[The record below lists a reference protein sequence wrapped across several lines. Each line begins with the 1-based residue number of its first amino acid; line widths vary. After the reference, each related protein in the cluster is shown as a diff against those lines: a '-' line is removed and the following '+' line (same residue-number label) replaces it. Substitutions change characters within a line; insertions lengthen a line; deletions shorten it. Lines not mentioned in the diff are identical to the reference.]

1 MGIGLKV
8 ARKLIGAA
16 KIKEISF
23 HNPVHRPHLF
33 RQTVALALLIDATC
47 ARLFRGMSRR

>member
-23 HNPVHRPHLF
+23 HNPAHRPHLF
-33 RQTVALALLIDATC
+33 RQTVSLVLPIDFAV
-47 ARLFRGMSRR
+47 ARLFRRMSPC